1 MNGIKRLIYS
11 VIGLLL
17 GMLIY
22 EVLGMI
28 LWA

>member
-17 GMLIY
+17 GMLVY
-22 EVLGMI
+22 ELLGII
-28 LWA
+28 LWG